1 MDGIY
6 RISEV
11 SAFGS
16 SLSGDAQNS
25 FYQRPKFR
33 NDDDAFEYMFL
44 TARKKIDSAV
54 DDTDDAFDEV
64 PGEDE
69 IDSVIRNT
77 VKRI

>member
-11 SAFGS
+11 SASGS

-44 TARKKIDSAV
+44 TARKKIDAAASDV
-54 DDTDDAFDEV
+54 DEEAGQAS
-64 PGEDE
+64 GEDE
-69 IDSVIRNT
+69 IDTVIRNT